1 MLKNRNAADPRADRV
16 DRETLP
22 IIDLSPLFGDD
33 RAARQDMARDIR
45 DACVR
50 SGFFYV
56 VVHRVQADL
65 MSGIMDAGRALFA
78 LGADAKQAI
87 ASPPPFG
94 RGYAMMGGRA
104 LRGGPYKAVKEEFY
118 AGRDYPVDETGPNLW
133 PAALTEFRVTVERYI
148 EAMHE
153 LAERLM
159 VGVALSLDLPEYHFA
174 AFCDQ
179 PLALLRLVRY
189 PEEGAE
195 AGAHTDFGALTLLLQ
210 DGAGGLQV
218 FDRETD
224 GWIHATPISG
234 SFVVNVGDLI
244 ERWTNKLY
252 RSTPHRVVHPPGVA
266 RLSVPFFF
274 TGAADYPIACLPT
287 CVKDGETPIYPP
299 TTPRL
304 HESERRRAQG
314 F

>member
-16 DRETLP
+16 ERDTLP
-22 IIDLSPLFGDD
+22 VIDLSPLFTDD
-33 RAARQDMARDIR
+33 EAQRKAMARDIR

-56 VVHRVQADL
+56 VGHRVPADL
-65 MSGIMDAGRALFA
+65 MSGIMDASRALFA
-78 LGADAKQAI
+78 LDAEEKQAI

-104 LRGGPYKAVKEEFY
+104 LSGGAYKAVKEEFY
-118 AGRDYPVDETGPNLW
+118 AGRDFPVDDTGPNSW
-133 PAALTEFRVTVERYI
+133 PASLPGFRVVVERYI

-153 LAERLM
+153 LAGRLM
-159 VGVALSLDLPEYHFA
+159 SGIALSLDLPEDHFA
-174 AFCDQ
+174 AFHDQ

-189 PEEGAE
+189 PAEGAE

-244 ERWTNKLY
+244 ERWTNRLY

-274 TGAADYPIACLPT
+274 TGAADYPIVCLPACL
-287 CVKDGETPIYPP
+287 KDGETPIYPP
-299 TTPRL
+299 TTPRV

>member
-1 MLKNRNAADPRADRV
+1 MLKNKNSTDPRAARV
-16 DRETLP
+16 DRATLP
-22 IIDLSPLFGDD
+22 VIDLSPIFGDD
-33 RAARQDMARDIR
+33 QAARKTMASDIR
-45 DACVR
+45 DACMR

-56 VVHRVQADL
+56 TGHRVPADL
-65 MSGIMDAGRALFA
+65 MRGIMDASRDLFELSA
-78 LGADAKQAI
+78 QEKQAI

-104 LRGGPYKAVKEEFY
+104 LSGGAYKAVKEEFY
-118 AGRDYPVDETGPNLW
+118 AARNYPVDDSGPNLW
-133 PAALTEFRVTVERYI
+133 PAGLPGFQVTVERYI
-148 EAMHE
+148 EALHE

-159 VGVALSLDLPEYHFA
+159 VGIALSLDLPEDHFA
-174 AFCDQ
+174 SFCDQ

-189 PEEGAE
+189 PAEGAE

-210 DGAGGLQV
+210 DSTGGLQV

-252 RSTPHRVVHPPGVA
+252 RSTPHRVVHPPGVT
-266 RLSVPFFF
+266 RYSIPFFF
-274 TGAADYPIACLPT
+274 TGAPDYPIVCLPT
-287 CVKDGETPIYPP
+287 CLKDGETPIYTP
-299 TTPRL
+299 TTPRG